1 MFGFEEKIVSRFVRY
16 RGPEVKCLRQLPG
29 DGQRWIFGRNFRVKS
44 GRQGRAGGSQAF
56 CEVSKPGEFYRIGL
70 SAQNQEHDSQYRRR
84 SDWLSESSSHTID
97 NESSQGSQPFH
108 SLFIR
113 GSSRCIGRTAVL
125 LMQLECALNI
135 CQQSSSGSKC
145 FSGL

>member
-56 CEVSKPGEFYRIGL
+56 CEVSKPGEFYRIQRLKTRNMIHNTEDSSLIQDEASHLKG
-70 SAQNQEHDSQYRRR
+70 SCYQEEH
-84 SDWLSESSSHTID
+84 LVPESPQ
-97 NESSQGSQPFH
+97 EL
-108 SLFIR
+108 LF
-113 GSSRCIGRTAVL
+113 A
-125 LMQLECALNI
+125 
-135 CQQSSSGSKC
+135 
-145 FSGL
+145 